1 METESSDE
9 GPGRI
14 GFHQLGICVSVCAS
28 EMRARDEW
36 RARAGVCVR
45 GGGITHKLQ
54 IKTKRQRRQLEEE
67 SGYSQDTVLS
77 HVGMIH
83 NQNSTSHKLSEDVW
97 HHQAAVNSGL
107 NQGASSQKAWVRM
120 RMDEREEGRQKSK

>member
-28 EMRARDEW
+28 GMLARDEW

-54 IKTKRQRRQLEEE
+54 IKTK
-67 SGYSQDTVLS
+67 D
-77 HVGMIH
+77 
-83 NQNSTSHKLSEDVW
+83 K
-97 HHQAAVNSGL
+97 
-107 NQGASSQKAWVRM
+107 
-120 RMDEREEGRQKSK
+120 EGN